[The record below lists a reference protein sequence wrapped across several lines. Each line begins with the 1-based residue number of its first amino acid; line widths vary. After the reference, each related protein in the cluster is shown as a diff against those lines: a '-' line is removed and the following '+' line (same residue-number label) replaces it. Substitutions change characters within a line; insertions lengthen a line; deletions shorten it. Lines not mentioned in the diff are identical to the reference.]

1 MRQFIRKAFLADLQ
15 RYLVHPSRL
24 LQVVT
29 GPRQVGKTTLATQLA
44 ERWAGAT
51 AFESAD
57 RPNTPDAEWLATQWR
72 AARSLPRRGRA
83 DTLLVLDEVQKVQRW
98 SEAVKMLFDEDRRK
112 GQRLRV
118 LLLGSSA
125 LLVQRGLRE
134 SLAGRFELHR
144 QPHWSYAECREA
156 FRASLEDYLY
166 FGGYPRGLAFRND
179 PERWKRYIQDSVI
192 ETVIGRDVL
201 LMSPVQKPALL
212 RQAFGMIC
220 AHPAEI
226 LSYQKMLGQLAEA
239 GNNTTLAHYV
249 QLLAAAHLLAPLER
263 WSGSRLRQKIST
275 PKFVLRDNSLVNAL
289 AGWTRESLRCDP
301 AQWGRLVENAVGANL
316 ASHAER
322 KGCSLYYW
330 RDRQDEVD
338 YVLQRGSTVVAI
350 EVKSGSTPPDLSGMG
365 AFTKRCKGARRI
377 VIGPR
382 RAPAG
387 IQAITLR
394 SFFLNPQQVLP

>member
-1 MRQFIRKAFLADLQ
+1 MEFIREPLLKDLQ
-15 RYLVHPSRL
+15 RYLRHPSRL
-24 LQVVT
+24 LQVTT
-29 GPRQVGKTTLATQLA
+29 GPRQVGKTTLAAQLSD
-44 ERWAGAT
+44 RWAGST
-51 AFESAD
+51 IFESAD
-57 RPNTPDAEWLATQWR
+57 LPDTPDAEWIAEQWR
-72 AARSLPRRGRA
+72 KARKLPLKNRM
-83 DTLLVLDEVQKVQRW
+83 DTLLVLDEVQKIPRW
-98 SEAVKMLFDEDRRK
+98 SEVVKGFFDEDRRE
-112 GQRLRV
+112 GRRLRV

-144 QPHWSYAECREA
+144 HPHWSYGECHAA

-166 FGGYPRGLAFRND
+166 FGGYPRALAFRRD
-179 PERWKRYIQDSVI
+179 PERWARYIRDSVV

-212 RQAFGMIC
+212 RQAFGLIC

-249 QLLAAAHLLAPLER
+249 QLLAAAFLVAPLER
-263 WSGSRLRQKIST
+263 WSGSRLRQKVST
-275 PKFVLRDNSLVNAL
+275 PKFVLRDNSLVSAL
-289 AGWTRESLRCDP
+289 SGWPPASLRFDP
-301 AQWGRLVENAVGANL
+301 ARRGRWVENAVGANL
-316 ASHAER
+316 ASLAER
-322 KGCSLYYW
+322 RGFTLDYW

-338 YVLQRGSTVVAI
+338 YVLHRGDELIAI
-350 EVKSGSTPPDLSGMG
+350 EVKSGDGTPRLTGLREFARRFP
-365 AFTKRCKGARRI
+365 AARRI

-387 IQAITLR
+387 VQAITLS
-394 SFFLNPQQVLP
+394 SFFLDAEQLLR